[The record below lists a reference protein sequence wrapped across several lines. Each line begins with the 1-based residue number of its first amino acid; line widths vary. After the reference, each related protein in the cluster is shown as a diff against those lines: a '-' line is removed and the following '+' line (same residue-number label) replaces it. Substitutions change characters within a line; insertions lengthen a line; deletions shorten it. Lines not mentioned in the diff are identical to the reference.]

1 MLISN
6 VYFFD
11 GSFGLPAMPV
21 TILMSG
27 SVVPKVTTKHM
38 VQSGPLEE
46 AIKMKSPKLGYG
58 WGTHMVHLCHSW
70 VDLVLHTKNVYPDC
84 YLG

>member
-11 GSFGLPAMPV
+11 GSVGLPAMPV

-46 AIKMKSPKLGYG
+46 AIKMKSPKLGYCPNLPWFCFG
-58 WGTHMVHLCHSW
+58 VG
-70 VDLVLHTKNVYPDC
+70 YP
-84 YLG
+84 YGPPLPQLG